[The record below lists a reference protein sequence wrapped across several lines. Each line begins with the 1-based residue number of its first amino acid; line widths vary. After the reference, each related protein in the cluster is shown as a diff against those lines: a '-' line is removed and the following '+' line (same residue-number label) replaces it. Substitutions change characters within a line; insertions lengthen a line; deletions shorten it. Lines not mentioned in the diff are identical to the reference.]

1 MKIERFED
9 LEIWQDARELSKLV
23 FRISSVQPFY
33 TDYKFRDQMRAASGS
48 VMDNIAEGF
57 GRGGNREFTNFLSY
71 SRGSNSEVRSQS
83 YRAYDYEYI
92 NQEKLDELLERT
104 DKISKK
110 SSNLIKYLKSSTFK
124 GSKFPQ

>member
-23 FRISSVQPFY
+23 FRITAVQPFY
-33 TDYKFRDQMRAASGS
+33 SDYKFRDQMRAASGS

-57 GRGGNREFTNFLSY
+57 GRGGNREFANFLSY
-71 SRGSNSEVRSQS
+71 SRASNSEVRSQS
-83 YRAYDYEYI
+83 YRAFDYEYI